1 MNLLADLKCET
12 FYKDLQNEI
21 LFLRENCL
29 LVHLTPS
36 KLVVAKRYMCPNG
49 TAGQQTCINQFMP
62 LACTLVSAPN
72 PLDACFEGSPCI
84 AQLVLGSG

>member
-36 KLVVAKRYMCPNG
+36 KLVVAKRY
-49 TAGQQTCINQFMP
+49 F
-62 LACTLVSAPN
+62 
-72 PLDACFEGSPCI
+72 
-84 AQLVLGSG
+84 